1 MGLECT
7 WCSCHSPGTVSGNFI
22 ARRVPELV
30 PAKSIRPERDITHC
44 VKTMSL
50 AGTSRRICWKQTR
63 FAFRLKVGSFLL
75 VFCCC
80 CCCYCSLFVCCFFF
94 SIWQSTWLI
103 DQTYTKSSQQRPAI
117 FMPTRSWSIRFTLN
131 ETTLQRSLNFVPR
144 GGVPLCREVQLER
157 P

>member
-30 PAKSIRPERDITHC
+30 PAKSIRPERDTTHC

-75 VFCCC
+75 VFF
-80 CCCYCSLFVCCFFF
+80 LLLLLFFVCLLVFF